1 MVLVK
6 NDERQKQKNVDK
18 NIVLLDKIDWAK
30 KNLMIRKINYCKLF
44 DSKKR

>member
-6 NDERQKQKNVDK
+6 NEERQNKKMLTK

-30 KNLMIRKINYCKLF
+30 KFDDKKII
-44 DSKKR
+44 

>member
-6 NDERQKQKNVDK
+6 NEERQNKKMLTK

-30 KNLMIRKINYCKLF
+30 KINDKKNNLM
-44 DSKKR
+44 